1 MAKKTKSPD
10 SKIRTINIA
19 GKLHL
24 EPNKNY
30 YSGPD
35 RPNKPSRSPYYKKPS
50 SELRQAVRAKLMTVG
65 EAAETAALKRYY
77 KQRGVVKKNFPGIV
91 SKPLKTSDAY
101 LKYKPYVPP
110 SPIESQVRSMTR
122 SRNAAVFSGVKSQ
135 NYDAFIKSLGKTST
149 ASRKST
155 FKVETPKGTK
165 RNLTFRYTAAE
176 VAEKARSGEITQNR
190 LRSWVLASTNRLQTR
205 GAELAAEEAAVA
217 KAELKAQNARGVQ
230 RRAKALERKKL
241 YQSPET
247 KRFREEKIKSR
258 GTAVIHVA
266 EKHGKIT
273 FPEYPKQKFIRVSEE
288 AYRLSKEAE
297 KIALKN
303 KVAAQGQQSFAE
315 ALKNVES
322 GANVETRRKVT
333 VKELESAFEN
343 AQREATILE
352 RTKMP
357 KAKVKAAGKK
367 EPAKKGAKAQL
378 VKPKGQLVKPKGKLA
393 PTMENLAKVLG
404 GEAPKAPAGKAK
416 APAKGK
422 PAKAPKATVA
432 APKVEETKPK
442 VRVKPTAAPAPKQ
455 EAPKGKAKAPKAAP
469 AAAKPAPS
477 VAKPAAVK
485 PAVSKPVV
493 VKPAVTAKPKPTVKP
508 KPAAAAAKPT
518 AAELAARG
526 EARAAGVRQR
536 AGEVAL
542 NRARGNMA
550 NRAAESAAKGG
561 GSWKS
566 RLFKAGLSVAG
577 SLITAGTVGYMVGDR
592 QESSVGQKPK
602 PTGKPTTTKPTT
614 TAAAAKKP
622 TVQQVARDTR
632 TATKVAPTS
641 KLSGFGQAFKQARQ
655 ARLAGTAG
663 DTFQFGGKTYTSY
676 QRGEQPRAAAPKAP
690 TPVTT
695 SYGDD
700 SYRMHEAFRKEMESS
715 MAKAQPSMSATQ
727 LEEQF
732 KKKKGP
738 R

>member
-24 EPNKNY
+24 ETNENY

-50 SELRQAVRAKLMTVG
+50 SELRQAVRAKLMTVR

-77 KQRGVVKKNFPGIV
+77 KQQGVGKKNFPGIV

-110 SPIESQVRSMTR
+110 SPVESQVRSMTR
-122 SRNAAVFSGVKSQ
+122 SKNAAVFSGVKSQ
-135 NYDAFIKSLGKTST
+135 DYDTFIRNLGKTST
-149 ASRKST
+149 TSRRTT

-176 VAEKARSGEITQNR
+176 IAEKARSGEISQNR
-190 LRSWVLASTNRLQTR
+190 ARSWVLASTNRLQTR
-205 GAELAAEEAAVA
+205 GAELAAEEAAAA

-352 RTKMP
+352 RTRMP

-378 VKPKGQLVKPKGKLA
+378 VKPKGQLVKPKAKLA

-404 GEAPKAPAGKAK
+404 GEAPKTPAGKAK

-422 PAKAPKATVA
+422 PAKAPKPTVA

-442 VRVKPTAAPAPKQ
+442 VRVKPAAAPAPKQ

-469 AAAKPAPS
+469 ATA
-477 VAKPAAVK
+477 
-485 PAVSKPVV
+485 KPVV
-493 VKPAVTAKPKPTVKP
+493 VKPTTTAKPKPAVKP

-550 NRAAESAAKGG
+550 TRAAEAATKGG

-566 RLFKAGLSVAG
+566 RLFKAGTSVLA
-577 SLITAGTVGYMVGDR
+577 SVITAGTIGYAIGDR

-602 PTGKPTTTKPTT
+602 PSGKATTTKSTQTKTTT
-614 TAAAAKKP
+614 TAATAKTP

-641 KLSGFGQAFKQARQ
+641 KLSAFGQAFKQARQ

-676 QRGEQPRAAAPKAP
+676 QRGEQPRAAASKAP

-715 MAKAQPSMSATQ
+715 MAKTQPSMSPAQ